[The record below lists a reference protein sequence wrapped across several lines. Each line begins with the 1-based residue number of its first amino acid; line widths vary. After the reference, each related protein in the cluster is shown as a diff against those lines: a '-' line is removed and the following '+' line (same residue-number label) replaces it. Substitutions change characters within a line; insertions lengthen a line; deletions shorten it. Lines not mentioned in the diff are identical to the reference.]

1 MAKIEHFRQFTDN
14 KERRRSFYCYC
25 TNLQSQDQAIFFLLV
40 EAYRAAR
47 RKRQAIF
54 INDWFIK
61 GQIPQD
67 LQAGG
72 YLSKVNI
79 QQQVQ
84 QSISGATTTAVNK
97 IGRTFS
103 DKVAV
108 NGGGI
113 AGFFGAL
120 AQKGADTRPP
130 QELFEAAEREVV
142 GMLNGNDNDFGNAEG
157 KGGKFIP
164 DHFYQPYGAFAKQAQ
179 SFKGQLKIAG
189 FDPDDLGIY

>member
-1 MAKIEHFRQFTDN
+1 MANITHFREFTNN

-40 EAYRAAR
+40 EAYRVTR

-61 GQIPQD
+61 GEIPQT

-79 QQQVQ
+79 QSAVQ
-84 QSISGATTTAVNK
+84 KQISSVTADSVAA
-97 IGRTFS
+97 IGKTFA
-103 DKVAV
+103 DKVKV

-113 AGFFGAL
+113 FGFFGAM
-120 AQKGADTRPP
+120 AQKTADNKPP

-142 GMLNGNDNDFGNAEG
+142 VMLNGNDNDFGNAEG

-164 DHFYQPYGAFAKQAQ
+164 DHFYQPFGAFAAQAQ
-179 SFKGQLKIAG
+179 IFKGHVKTAD